1 MGVKL
6 IHVPGNVT
14 LAELKSRVT
23 GGRIVK
29 IGFPSG
35 SSEKDGTPSALVG
48 AVHEFGSVARGIPER
63 SYLRSTMNEQ
73 MNKYVAMNKKSLQR
87 VVNGATSMRLA
98 LELLGQVAS
107 GDVKKKIRSG
117 PFTPLSQGTIDRKG
131 SDRPLIDTGDM
142 LKNVTYELD

>member
-6 IHVPGNVT
+6 IHIPGGVT
-14 LAELKSRVT
+14 LAELKSRVM
-23 GGRIVK
+23 GGHVVK
-29 IGFPSG
+29 IGFPAG
-35 SSEKDGTPSALVG
+35 ASEKDGTPSALVG
-48 AVHEFGSVARGIPER
+48 AVHEFGSVSRGIPER

-73 MNKYVAMNKKSLQR
+73 MNKYIAMNKRTLRR
-87 VVNGATSMRLA
+87 VVTGVMTMRLA

-117 PFTPLSQGTIDRKG
+117 PFTPLSQRTIDSKG

>member
-1 MGVKL
+1 MGVHL

-14 LAELKSRVT
+14 LSELKARVM

-29 IGFPSG
+29 IGFSSG
-35 SSEKDGTPSALVG
+35 ASEKDGTPSALVG
-48 AVHEFGSVARGIPER
+48 AVHEFGSETRGIPER
-63 SYLRSTMNEQ
+63 SYLRSTMHEQ
-73 MNKYVAMNKKSLQR
+73 MNKYVQMNKRSLQR
-87 VVNGATSMRLA
+87 VVKGIMSMRLA

-107 GDVKKKIRSG
+107 GDVKRKIRTG